1 MKSMYHPLRLKI
13 VSTLN
18 RGELSV
24 QVLVAQV
31 GTSQSNISQ
40 HLALLHDSGVLRS
53 RRDGNQIF
61 YRVGDQKTLEVLR
74 MMQEIFCRF

>member
-1 MKSMYHPLRLKI
+1 MYHPLRLKI